1 MKYITT
7 LLLFFILQNSYAQ
20 VTFLVEKLPENTPEN
35 ATIYI
40 SGDFEG
46 WTGGQEPY
54 KLSKNKNT
62 YFITLPKQSTTI
74 HFKFTQGSWN
84 SVETDLEGNDLNNR
98 TYTYTSKTDTV
109 KAEILNWAN
118 TTIKKSTATENVS
131 VLSEKFYIP
140 QLDRNRKIWIYLP
153 PGYDESDKHYPVMYM
168 HDGQN
173 LFDSS
178 LSFSGEWEVDETL
191 NKLYQEKGMAMI
203 VIGIDNGGNK
213 RLDEYSPW
221 KNEKYGGGEG
231 EAYVDFIVND
241 LKPYV
246 DKNYK
251 TIANKN
257 QTAIMGSS
265 MGGLISYY
273 AALKAPDVFGKIGV
287 FSPAFWFSNESFTY
301 AKTNGN
307 IKDTKMYL
315 LAGDKEGEKVAI
327 DEINQTVKGIND
339 MVKILKQEGFTP
351 DNITTKVVPDGLHNE
366 KMWRE
371 NFEEAVLWLFDQ

>member
-7 LLLFFILQNSYAQ
+7 LVLFFILQNSYAQ

-46 WTGGQEPY
+46 WSGGQEPY
-54 KLSKNKNT
+54 KLSQNKNT

-98 TYTYTSKTDTV
+98 TYTFTSKTDTV

-191 NKLYQEKGMAMI
+191 NKLYQEKGIAMI

>member
-98 TYTYTSKTDTV
+98 TYTFTSKTDTV